1 MSEAIEAAFWSA
13 VRVTLVGSIIG
24 QRQVSQVQVVD
35 APDGSVGG
43 VALAFALT
51 EEDQFEAVAVTV
63 PGMDVARVILP
74 PLRAEVGM
82 LEVVAR
88 ELVAVTGQSLPVL
101 RCRSE
106 KEQ

>member
-24 QRQVSQVQVVD
+24 QRQVRQVQVVD

-51 EEDQFEAVAVTV
+51 SR
-63 PGMDVARVILP
+63 GNW
-74 PLRAEVGM
+74 
-82 LEVVAR
+82 
-88 ELVAVTGQSLPVL
+88 
-101 RCRSE
+101 
-106 KEQ
+106 

>member
-24 QRQVSQVQVVD
+24 QRQVRQVQVVD

-63 PGMDVARVILP
+63 PGMDVARVIP

-88 ELVAVTGQSLPVL
+88 ELVAVTEQSLPVL